1 MQENIEKVLKEIIEK
16 LKRKYKPIKVIL
28 FGSYAHGSPR
38 DDSDID
44 LLILKKTNERS
55 IERFVKVKKIIYNPE
70 RKIPISPLIYSP
82 TELNKRLEMG
92 DDFIKE
98 ILKKGRIL
106 YEEPIS

>member
-1 MQENIEKVLKEIIEK
+1 MKENIDKILNEIIEK

-28 FGSYAHGSPR
+28 YGSYARGSPR

-44 LLILKKTNERS
+44 LLILKKTNERR
-55 IERFVKVKKIIYNPE
+55 IERIVKVKKIIYNPE

-82 TELNKRLEMG
+82 TELNERLEMG

-98 ILKKGRIL
+98 ILKKGKIL